1 MLLKRSSLIF
11 LVCLIGSSLIYAGQP
26 VEVVSGEGQY
36 SRASVAP
43 AKLSQQA
50 GIVVSFQGSDDLH
63 FYAVKENS
71 PGGMYNLQ
79 ITPKAEGIIFGDAI
93 FPKWK
98 DFYDNGLQKNVE
110 VYVGDFDVFVPV
122 ESGGTGTKDVTVTIE
137 GIACTSQ
144 VCLAPFEVQALANLD
159 FAQVDNWKTVE
170 FETAAPVDTT
180 EMKSPPEETTVEGKL
195 GTGIMLLLAVLGGLS
210 FNIMPCVLPV
220 IPIIIMRLID
230 QSKESSGKRVGLGF
244 AFCGGIILF
253 FTAFAVVAAVI
264 KMATGT
270 VISMNDYLRQPEIAA
285 GMFLVVLV
293 FGLFMFDVFQI
304 GIPASVASK
313 SGSGSG
319 AIGSVG
325 MGFFAAVLSI
335 PCTGAVLAFVLVW
348 AQTKTAMISVMT
360 FMLMGIG
367 MAIPYALLVL
377 FPALLN
383 KVPKPGTWMENFRK
397 TMGFLLIFIAV
408 KLMLPSLPK
417 EQLLNVLKY
426 AAVLSFCV
434 WMWGCWV
441 GFTTPKGKKWAVR
454 LTATA
459 IAIISGFIMLPTKT
473 ALIDWVDYDQTRI
486 NKSVEMKQPVLIK
499 FTADWCTNCKVVDRN
514 VFQDKAIAA
523 LLEDKGVLA
532 IKGDTTNND
541 MPATIGLKEFFGK
554 PGNVPIT
561 ILLLPDGTKNE
572 LTGIYKKE
580 ELTAILDTLTDV
592 DN

>member
-1 MLLKRSSLIF
+1 MLPKRFVVVLI
-11 LVCLIGSSLIYAGQP
+11 IGLFCCGLLNAGEL

-36 SRASVAP
+36 SRASVEP
-43 AKLSQQA
+43 AKMGEQA
-50 GIVVSFQGSDDLH
+50 GVLVSFKGSDDLH

-71 PGGMYNLQ
+71 PGGMFNLQ
-79 ITPKAEGIIFGDAI
+79 VTPSADGVTWGEAV

-98 DFYDNGLQKNVE
+98 EFYDSGLQKNVE
-110 VYVGDFDVFVPV
+110 VYVGDFEVFVPV
-122 ESGGTGTKDVTVTIE
+122 KTGGSGTKDVTVTIA
-137 GIACTSQ
+137 GIACTSK
-144 VCLAPFEVQALANLD
+144 VCLAPFEVTAEAEID
-159 FAQVDNWKTVE
+159 FSQFKNWKTVE
-170 FETAAPVDTT
+170 FETVEPADIKAATEDT
-180 EMKSPPEETTVEGKL
+180 SVEGKF

-230 QSKESSGKRVGLGF
+230 QSKESGSKRIGLGF

-253 FTAFAVVAAVI
+253 FTAFAIVAAVI
-264 KMATGT
+264 KMATGS
-270 VISMNDYLRQPEIAA
+270 VISMNDYLRQPGIAA

-319 AIGSVG
+319 AIGSIG

-335 PCTGAVLAFVLVW
+335 PCTGAILAFVLVW
-348 AQTKTAMISVMT
+348 AQTKTAMISVLT

-367 MAIPYALLVL
+367 MALPYALLVL

-397 TMGFLLIFIAV
+397 MMGFLLIFIAV

-426 AAVLSFCV
+426 AVVLSFCV

-441 GFTTPKGKKWAVR
+441 GFMTPKGKKLAVR
-454 LTATA
+454 LTAAAIAVIVGFVMLPVKTA
-459 IAIISGFIMLPTKT
+459 I
-473 ALIDWVDYDQTRI
+473 IDWADYDQARI
-486 NKSVEMKQPVLIK
+486 NLAVEEETPVLIK
-499 FTADWCTNCKVVDRN
+499 FTADWCTNCKVLDRN
-514 VFQDKAIAA
+514 VFQDKDIAD
-523 LLEDKGVLA
+523 LLEDKGVFA
-532 IKGDTTNND
+532 VKGDTTTND

-561 ILLLPDGTKNE
+561 ILMLPDGAKNE
-572 LTGIYKKE
+572 LVGIYKKE
-580 ELTAILDTLTDV
+580 ELIAILDTLPDAEK
-592 DN
+592 